1 MSDPRDFERRAEMD
15 RRLELERMG
24 AASPWGWIAGAVFII
39 VILALVF
46 AGGESSK
53 TARNEASQPAT
64 TGMAPRAA
72 PPAIPAPPPGTPST
86 TGQSGQQRG
95 Q

>member
-1 MSDPRDFERRAEMD
+1 MD

-24 AASPWGWIAGAVFII
+24 STSPWGWIAGAVFII

-46 AGGESSK
+46 AGGEANK
-53 TARNEASQPAT
+53 TARDDTSPPAT
-64 TGMAPRAA
+64 TGMAPTTA
-72 PPAIPAPPPGTPST
+72 PPAIPAPPAT
-86 TGQSGQQRG
+86 TGQGGQRG